1 MEVLIFQEII
11 YPMLAAMVIAFF
23 TVMGGVSGAFLLMP
37 YQISILNIL
46 TPAASATNHIYNL
59 IAIPGGLIRFIQE
72 KRMIWPLSLVIVI
85 GTLPG
90 VILGAYIRVNYLKR
104 IDHFKYF
111 VGIVLLY
118 ICFKLIHNL
127 VQQVKLKKNEESG
140 LKSGKKSSANQSDF
154 QLKAVRFSRYRIQF
168 TYQHRDYHASILQL
182 SGLSL
187 VIGTIGGIYGI
198 GGGSIMAPLLVSYF
212 GLPVHII
219 AGAALFST
227 FITSITGV
235 LSFQVL
241 AYYFPTQLISPNWSL
256 GISFGIGGMI
266 GSYFGAKL
274 QKKIPEIWIKL
285 ILIFCILFPTIN
297 YLVQ

>member
-1 MEVLIFQEII
+1 
-11 YPMLAAMVIAFF
+11 MLAAMGIAFF

-59 IAIPGGLIRFIQE
+59 IAIPGALARFIQE
-72 KRMIWPLSLVIVI
+72 KRMIWPLSMVIVV

-90 VILGAYIRVNYLKR
+90 VVFGAFIRVNYLKR

-118 ICFKLIHNL
+118 ISFKLIHNL
-127 VQQVKLKKNEESG
+127 IRQFRLKKNKANDLTS
-140 LKSGKKSSANQSDF
+140 KKQKPGDQTDF
-154 QLKAVRFSRYRIQF
+154 QLKAVRFNRYHIQF
-168 TYQHRDYHASILQL
+168 TFQHREYHASILIL
-182 SGLSL
+182 ISLSL
-187 VIGTIGGIYGI
+187 VIGVIGGIYGI

-241 AYYFPTQLISPNWSL
+241 AFYFPTQLISPNWSL
-256 GISFGIGGMI
+256 GLSFGIGGMI
-266 GSYFGAKL
+266 GSYFGARL
-274 QKKIPEIWIKL
+274 QKKVPEIWIKL
-285 ILIFCILFPTIN
+285 ILIFCILVPAIK
-297 YLVQ
+297 YLIQ